1 MGRPDRATS
10 EGLPIG
16 KSERSVLLR
25 SHLLV
30 VVMMMVMVVM
40 MMPAMMPVVMTMM
53 MMLLHRSCIS
63 AGGAQ
68 DRHGERQGQSQP
80 ER

>member
-1 MGRPDRATS
+1 MGKLVRS
-10 EGLPIG
+10 NGEGLPIG

-30 VVMMMVMVVM
+30 VVTMMVVIVTMVD
-40 MMPAMMPVVMTMM
+40 AMMPVMMTMM
-53 MMLLHRSCIS
+53 MMRLHWSRIS
-63 AGGAQ
+63 AGSAQ